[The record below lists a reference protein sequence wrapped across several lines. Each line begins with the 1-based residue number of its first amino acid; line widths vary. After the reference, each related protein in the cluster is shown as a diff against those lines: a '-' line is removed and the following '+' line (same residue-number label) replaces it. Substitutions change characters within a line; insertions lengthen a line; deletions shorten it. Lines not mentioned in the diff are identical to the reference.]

1 MRKASLA
8 ALAMTGIFS
17 ISAEA
22 ALFQLAGNAAV
33 EAVDESPSFSLTVGG
48 ITATLTANIGLLN
61 TTLVSGFGVNAPGS
75 LDESSLID
83 DGQGIESVSISFNV
97 PVRLDQIVLSLFTGG
112 ATGDLATLIV
122 DGFAALTLTPTAPAL
137 DVYNFSSSNTVP
149 LGQSVGLAFQAGNG
163 FSFDSFTVSITAV
176 PEPPTAL
183 VLTVALLAMY
193 CLSRRALPISRASRR
208 PL

>member
-122 DGFAALTLTPTAPAL
+122 DGFSALTLTPTAPAL

-149 LGQSVGLAFQAGNG
+149 LGQSLALAFQAGNG

-193 CLSRRALPISRASRR
+193 CVSRRALPISRASRR